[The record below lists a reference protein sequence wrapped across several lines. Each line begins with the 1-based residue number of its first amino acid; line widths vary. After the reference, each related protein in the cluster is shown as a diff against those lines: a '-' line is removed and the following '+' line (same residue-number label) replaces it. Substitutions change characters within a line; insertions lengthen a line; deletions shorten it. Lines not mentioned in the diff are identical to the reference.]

1 VKRKKEMIR
10 TKLYT
15 VLFLLAAVTVF
26 GQQKQVQ
33 ASIDSTKIRI
43 GSQFNLTLK
52 TKVDTAASVSF
63 PEGKSFGQLEVLE
76 SYPIDTIRDGAM
88 YELVKKYG
96 LTQFDPGKYSIP
108 SLPVIINNKSI
119 KTDSL
124 LVEVNTIKIDTLK
137 QKLYD
142 IKPVLKGRSN
152 NAFWLWLLVIV
163 AALAGIGF
171 VVWKYIKNRK
181 PGEPKAKKAEL
192 ISPIEKASRE
202 LQNLEKKDLL
212 EKGEVKDYYSQLTDI
227 ARTYIEE
234 AIHVPAMESTT
245 SELIEAMRAAVLKK
259 RMNLSQETFEELEK
273 ILRTADMVKF
283 AKSRPLDFEITED
296 RKRIEK
302 TIVVIDRSIPEEKEE
317 DDIHTQLWLE
327 AQAKK
332 KAKRKKNIIILSS
345 IAAVLVV
352 FGVSVYVFGMEY
364 LRDNFIGHPTKE
376 LLEGEWVKSEYGEP
390 GVMIET
396 PKVLKRSPMLAKMTQ
411 QNNPHVRDAAVFA
424 YGSMTDNF
432 YVTVS
437 TTTYKDSVQ
446 IDLEAT
452 VDLAMKSMEAQ
463 GATNILVKSEDF
475 NTDKGITGLRAYGN
489 MSMPDPVTKTPIRVY
504 YELLFFKQK
513 QGLQQ
518 VMIMHKEGDEYGMQI
533 LERIKNSVELRVN

>member
-1 VKRKKEMIR
+1 MIR

-15 VLFLLAAVTVF
+15 VLFLLAAITVF

-52 TKVDTAASVSF
+52 TKVDTAAKVNF
-63 PEGKSFGQLEVLE
+63 PEGKNFGQLEVLE

-96 LTQFDPGKYSIP
+96 LTQFDSGKYVIP
-108 SLPVIINNKSI
+108 SLPVIINNKNI

-124 LVEVNTIKIDTLK
+124 LVEVNNIKVDTLK
-137 QKLYD
+137 QKMYD
-142 IKPVLKGRSN
+142 IKPVLQGSSSISP
-152 NAFWLWLLVIV
+152 WLRLLLALVII
-163 AALAGIGF
+163 AAIVGGI
-171 VVWKYIKNRK
+171 WYYRK
-181 PGEPKAKKAEL
+181 KKKAPVKKDKAKKEEL

-202 LQNLEKKDLL
+202 LKNLEQKELL
-212 EKGEVKDYYSQLTDI
+212 EKGQVKDYYSELTDI

-259 RMNLSQETFEELEK
+259 RMNLSQEAFEELEK
-273 ILRTADMVKF
+273 ILHTADMVKF
-283 AKSRPLDFEITED
+283 AKSRPLDFEIAED
-296 RKRIEK
+296 RKRVEK
-302 TIVVIDRSIPEEKEE
+302 TIVVIDRSIPEEKED
-317 DDIHTQLWLE
+317 DDIHTQLWLQ

-332 KAKRKKNIIILSS
+332 KAKNKRTIIILGS
-345 IAAVLVV
+345 ITAFLVV
-352 FGVSVYVFGMEY
+352 FGVSVYVFGMDY

-390 GVMIET
+390 GIMLET
-396 PKVLKRSPMLAKMTQ
+396 PRVLVRAALIAEMTKKAQ
-411 QNNPHVRDAAVFA
+411 PNIRDAAIFS

-432 YVTVS
+432 YVTLS
-437 TTTYKDSVQ
+437 TTTYKDTVQ
-446 IDLEAT
+446 VDLNAT
-452 VDLAMKSMEAQ
+452 VEMTLKNLEAQ
-463 GATNILVKSEDF
+463 GASNILVKAEDF
-475 NTDKGITGLRAYGN
+475 NTDKGITGIRAYGN
-489 MSMPDPVTKTPIRVY
+489 MSMPDPVTKKPVRVY
-504 YELLFFKQK
+504 YEMLLFKQK

-518 VMIMHKEGDEYGMQI
+518 VMIMHKEGDEYGIQI
-533 LERIKNSVELRVN
+533 LERIKNSVELKVN

>member
-1 VKRKKEMIR
+1 M
-10 TKLYT
+10 YT

-124 LVEVNTIKIDTLK
+124 RIEVNTIKIDTLK
-137 QKLYD
+137 QKMYD
-142 IKPVLKGRSN
+142 IKPVLKSRPD
-152 NAFWLWLLVIV
+152 NAFWIWLLVIV
-163 AALAGIGF
+163 AVLGGIGF
-171 VVWKYIKNRK
+171 GVWKYLKNRK
-181 PGEPKAKKAEL
+181 PGEPKAKKEEL

-352 FGVSVYVFGMEY
+352 FGISVYVFGMEY

-376 LLEGEWVKSEYGEP
+376 LLDTEWVKSEYGEP

-396 PKVLKRSPMLAKMTQ
+396 PKVLKRSAIMAELTKKS
-411 QNNPHVRDAAVFA
+411 NPAVKDVAVFA

-437 TTTYKDSVQ
+437 TTTYKDTVQ
-446 IDLEAT
+446 IDLDAT
-452 VDLAMKSMEAQ
+452 VELALKSLEAQ
-463 GATNILVKSEDF
+463 GATSILVKNEEF
-475 NTDKGITGLRAYGN
+475 NTDKGITGVRAYGN
-489 MSMPDPVTKTPIRVY
+489 MSMPDPVTKTPVRVY
-504 YELLFFKQK
+504 YEMLLFKQK

-518 VMIMHKEGDEYGMQI
+518 VMIMHKEGDEYAMQI

>member
-1 VKRKKEMIR
+1 MR

-15 VLFLLAAVTVF
+15 ILFLLAAVTVF

-33 ASIDSTKIRI
+33 ASIDSTKIKI

-52 TKVDTAASVSF
+52 TKVDTAFRVSF
-63 PEGKSFGQLEVLE
+63 PEGRSFGQLEVLE
-76 SYPIDTIRDGAM
+76 SYPVDTIKDGAM

-96 LTQFDPGKYSIP
+96 LTQFDSGRYIIP
-108 SLPVIINNKSI
+108 SLPVVINNKMI

-124 LVEVNTIKIDTLK
+124 RIEVNNIKVDTLK
-137 QKLYD
+137 QKMYD
-142 IKPVLKGRSN
+142 IKPVLKGQSN
-152 NAFWLWLLVIV
+152 TSFWLWILFAVV
-163 AALAGIGF
+163 ATGAAAYGL
-171 VVWKYIKNRK
+171 WRYLKNRK
-181 PGEPKAKKAEL
+181 PAEPKAKKEEI
-192 ISPIEKASRE
+192 ISPIERASRE
-202 LQNLEKKDLL
+202 LKELEKRELL
-212 EKGEVKDYYSQLTDI
+212 EKGAVKDYYSQLTDI

-245 SELIEAMRAAVLKK
+245 SELIDAMRDAVRKK
-259 RMNLSQETFEELEK
+259 KMNLSQETFEELEK

-283 AKSRPLDFEITED
+283 AKSRPLDFEIAED
-296 RKRIEK
+296 RKRVEK

-317 DDIHTQLWLE
+317 DDIHTQLWLD

-332 KAKRKKNIIILSS
+332 KAKRKKTIIILSS
-345 IAAVLVV
+345 VAAILVA

-364 LRDNFIGHPTKE
+364 LRDNFIGHATKE
-376 LLEGEWVKSEYGEP
+376 LLDGEWVKSEYGDP
-390 GVMIET
+390 GVIIET
-396 PKVLKRSPMLAKMTQ
+396 PKVLKRSPLLAKMTQ
-411 QNNPHVRDAAVFA
+411 QNNPHVREASVFA

-446 IDLEAT
+446 IDLPAT
-452 VDLAMKSMEAQ
+452 VELAMKSMEAQ

-475 NTDKGITGLRAYGN
+475 NTDKGISGIRAYGN
-489 MSMPDPVTKTPIRVY
+489 MSMPDPVTKTPVRVY

-513 QGLQQ
+513 EGLQQ
-518 VMIMHKEGDEYGMQI
+518 VMIMHKEGDEYGTQI
-533 LERIKNSVELRVN
+533 LERIKNSVELKVN